1 MTQVTYFG
9 HSCFLVETSG
19 AKVLFDPFIT
29 PNDLAKEINLDS
41 ISCDYIFVSHG
52 HFDHVADL
60 ETLANKTGAKVI
72 GSWELHSW
80 LNKKGIT
87 NTHPMNIGGI
97 WDFGFAKVK
106 MVYASHS
113 NSLPDD
119 TYGGTAAG
127 YVFQNADTCFYYAG
141 DTALTYDMKLI
152 AEDFKLDFAFLPI
165 GNNFTMNAADAAK
178 AAGFIN
184 CNTIIGM
191 HYDTFGYIKINHEL
205 ATKEFR
211 NKGVELRL
219 LNIGETITN

>member
-1 MTQVTYFG
+1 
-9 HSCFLVETSG
+9 
-19 AKVLFDPFIT
+19 
-29 PNDLAKEINLDS
+29 
-41 ISCDYIFVSHG
+41 
-52 HFDHVADL
+52 
-60 ETLANKTGAKVI
+60 LANKTGAKVI

-152 AEDFKLDFAFLPI
+152 AEDYKLDFAFLPI

-191 HYDTFGYIKINHEL
+191 HYDTFGYIKINREL